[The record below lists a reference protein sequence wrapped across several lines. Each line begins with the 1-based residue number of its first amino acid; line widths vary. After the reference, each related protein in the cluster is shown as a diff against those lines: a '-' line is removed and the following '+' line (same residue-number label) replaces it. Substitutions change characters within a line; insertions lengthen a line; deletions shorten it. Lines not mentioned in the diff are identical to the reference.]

1 MFSYKWS
8 KTAFVAGD
16 RLLDFLN
23 TVDFCGRTGN
33 HNRLTSYSSVV
44 EWSLAAAIIDTAE
57 AQAIS
62 LIAANAPFQ
71 AKQALIDLVQW
82 RETVYQVF
90 SAVSQRHEPSLEDWR
105 IVEVSIQDAIS
116 SASLKRNDIGIA
128 HWVAVSNG
136 LTTIPQRLALSLN
149 ELLSRDLVVKLKK
162 CEGCTWLFIDTSK
175 SHRRRWC
182 AMATC
187 GSRAK
192 AQRYSQMTALDGGR
206 AAENHVHNVIL

>member
-23 TVDFCGRTGN
+23 TVDFSGRAGN

-44 EWSLAAAIIDTAE
+44 EWSLAAAIIDSAE

-90 SAVSQRHEPSLEDWR
+90 SAVSQKHEPSPEEWR
-105 IVEVSIQDAIS
+105 IIEVSIQYAIS

-136 LTTIPQRLALSLN
+136 LTTIPQRLALGLH
-149 ELLSRDLVVKLKK
+149 ELLASDLVAKIKQ

-175 SHRRRWC
+175 NHRRRWC
-182 AMATC
+182 SMATC
-187 GSRAK
+187 GNRAK
-192 AQRYSQMTALDGGR
+192 AQRHYQVKATA
-206 AAENHVHNVIL
+206 E

>member
-23 TVDFCGRTGN
+23 TVDFSGRAGN

-44 EWSLAAAIIDTAE
+44 EWSLAAAIIDSAE

-90 SAVSQRHEPSLEDWR
+90 SAVSQKHEPSPEEWR
-105 IVEVSIQDAIS
+105 IIEVSIQYAIS

-136 LTTIPQRLALSLN
+136 LTTIPQRLALGLH
-149 ELLSRDLVVKLKK
+149 ELLASDLVAKIKQ

-175 SHRRRWC
+175 NHRRRWC
-182 AMATC
+182 SMATC
-187 GSRAK
+187 GNRAK
-192 AQRYSQMTALDGGR
+192 AQRHYQLKAAL
-206 AAENHVHNVIL
+206 E

>member
-23 TVDFCGRTGN
+23 TVDFSGRTGN

-44 EWSLAAAIIDTAE
+44 EWSLAAAIIDSAE

-90 SAVSQRHEPSLEDWR
+90 SAVSQKHEPSPEDWR
-105 IVEVSIQDAIS
+105 IIEVSIQYAIS

-136 LTTIPQRLALSLN
+136 LTTIPQRLALGLH
-149 ELLSRDLVVKLKK
+149 ELLASDLVAKIKQ

-175 SHRRRWC
+175 NHRRRWC
-182 AMATC
+182 SMATC
-187 GSRAK
+187 GNRAK
-192 AQRYSQMTALDGGR
+192 AQRHYQSK
-206 AAENHVHNVIL
+206 AAPE

>member
-1 MFSYKWS
+1 WS

-23 TVDFCGRTGN
+23 TVDFSGRAGN

-44 EWSLAAAIIDTAE
+44 EWSLAAAIIDSAE

-90 SAVSQRHEPSLEDWR
+90 SAVSQKHEPSPEEWR
-105 IVEVSIQDAIS
+105 IIEVSIQYAIS

-136 LTTIPQRLALSLN
+136 LTTIPQRLALGLH
-149 ELLSRDLVVKLKK
+149 ELLASDLVAKIKQ

-175 SHRRRWC
+175 NHRRRWC
-182 AMATC
+182 SMATC
-187 GSRAK
+187 GNRAK
-192 AQRYSQMTALDGGR
+192 AQRHYQLKAAL
-206 AAENHVHNVIL
+206 E